1 MTRVTNK
8 RPGRIFLTTLPV
20 ILGIRPSNLILVSE
34 FFTNT
39 RPDISIA

>member
-8 RPGRIFLTTLPV
+8 QPDRIFLTTLPV

-34 FFTNT
+34 FLTDT
-39 RPDISIA
+39 RLDISIA